1 MATFNP
7 NELKRKLRE
16 GTLANTQFSKYR
28 LMLGGRSGTKEAQN
42 GHKKILGIRDS
53 YG

>member
-16 GTLANTQFSKYR
+16 AQR
-28 LMLGGRSGTKEAQN
+28 KEAQQVKREIDRVN
-42 GHKKILGIRDS
+42 RVNKRAVDDYNVMLRPVPS
-53 YG
+53 